1 MANYTGFPLIDLHPS
16 PADLAAVVLAGLAR
30 CPKQL
35 PAWLLYNSE
44 GSALFDQICLQPEY
58 TLTSTELEL
67 LHKHAA
73 KLCKYLPAG
82 GLVLEFGAGSA
93 EKVGPLLD
101 VLADPAYLAIDIN
114 ANHLQTAGARLQ
126 ACYPHVPM
134 LGICADFSGSFDLAN
149 LNVSD
154 LDKSD
159 LDEKQLHLSDLFSR
173 PRLGF
178 FPVSSLGNYEPEEA
192 IGFLRQL
199 RQLLGPKGLLLI
211 GIDQP
216 KQRALLEAAYND
228 AAGVS
233 AAFAS
238 NLLLRLQRD
247 LKAELNPAG
256 FSYLAQW
263 QEKEQRIAMAL
274 VSREPQRMLLLGE
287 EIFFAAGEQLITEY
301 SYKYSPE
308 AFQNLAARAG
318 WQGLERCCDA
328 TDGYSLHLLG

>member
-1 MANYTGFPLIDLHPS
+1 M
-16 PADLAAVVLAGLAR
+16 
-30 CPKQL
+30 
-35 PAWLLYNSE
+35 
-44 GSALFDQICLQPEY
+44 
-58 TLTSTELEL
+58 
-67 LHKHAA
+67 
-73 KLCKYLPAG
+73 
-82 GLVLEFGAGSA
+82 
-93 EKVGPLLD
+93 
-101 VLADPAYLAIDIN
+101 
-114 ANHLQTAGARLQ
+114 
-126 ACYPHVPM
+126 
-134 LGICADFSGSFDLAN
+134 
-149 LNVSD
+149 SD

-178 FPVSSLGNYEPEEA
+178 FPGSSLGNFEPEEA

-247 LKAELNPAG
+247 LKAELDPAG